1 MIESRITVYITLVAI
16 SGVLS
21 IFLCLYSV
29 YKRKDIPGSP
39 YLILLTAL
47 QAVYIFAFAFELASD
62 TLEEIKRWV
71 VVEYIGIGFA
81 PVLGLLLV
89 IRYIGAALPRLLTYS
104 MFAIPTIT
112 IIMIATNDWHHLFYK
127 LIYLR
132 DDTPTPMA
140 DVVIGQWYI
149 VQGSY
154 TFGCLLAGGLLLI
167 RQWRKTNRAYR
178 LQLFTLISG
187 QFVPMIASFLYLM
200 GVTPDG
206 MDPVPFVLCITST
219 MYIWAMMSTHMLR
232 ISPIAKESLFESMAE
247 GVLVLDLSEQL
258 IDYNGAAQRMLPQL
272 KASMIGDKLDTV
284 WEQMC
289 GNPFPIA
296 REASGL
302 QGHLKW
308 QFRHSSSD
316 YEVRSSVIKGKRGD
330 IVGSLIMLIDATERY
345 RLQEQLK
352 QQAYYDGLTGIYNR
366 AQFIRRARAI
376 LEAAE
381 AKRQPVS
388 LLLFDIDY
396 FKQFNDTYGH
406 DTGDAVLIHA
416 VTTCRS
422 LLPEGALFGRYGGEE
437 FVVAL
442 PGSTEEEAVQLANR
456 LREALPAAPLASSH
470 GPLTVTASFGVTGA
484 NHSQYNLEAMLREAD
499 EALYEAK
506 RSGRNTV
513 RTVSRFLAPESRPK
527 PIPS

>member
-1 MIESRITVYITLVAI
+1 MESRITVYITLVAI

-29 YKRKDIPGSP
+29 YKRKDIPGSR

-62 TLEEIKRWV
+62 TLEEIKRWI

-89 IRYIGAALPRLLTYS
+89 FRYIGAALPRLLTYS
-104 MFAIPTIT
+104 LFVIPAVTLF
-112 IIMIATNDWHHLFYK
+112 MISTNDRHHLFYK

-132 DDTPTPMA
+132 ENTPTPMA
-140 DVVIGQWYI
+140 DVVIGEWYI
-149 VQGSY
+149 VQGAY

-187 QFVPMIASFLYLM
+187 QFVPMVSSFLYLM

-206 MDPVPFVLCITST
+206 MDPVPFVLCITSA

-247 GVLVLDLSEQL
+247 GVLVLDLSEKL
-258 IDYNGAAQRMLPQL
+258 IDYNSAAQRMLPQL
-272 KASMIGDKLDTV
+272 KASMIGDTLDEL
-284 WEQMC
+284 WEKMC
-289 GNPFPIA
+289 GSKFPVA
-296 REASGL
+296 REAGGI

-308 QFRHSSSD
+308 QLQHASSD

-330 IVGSLIMLIDATERY
+330 SVGSLLMLIDATERY

-366 AQFIRRARAI
+366 AQFIRRARTM
-376 LEAAE
+376 LEAAHSQ
-381 AKRQPVS
+381 RQPAS
-388 LLLFDIDY
+388 LILFDIDY

-416 VTTCRS
+416 VTACRS
-422 LLPEGALFGRYGGEE
+422 LLPGGVLFGRYGGEE
-437 FVVAL
+437 FVLAL
-442 PGSTEEEAVQLANR
+442 PDHTGEDALKLANQ
-456 LREALPAAPLASSH
+456 LRDALPAAPLASSH
-470 GPLTVTASFGVTGA
+470 GPLTVTASFGVTTAEHGLYA
-484 NHSQYNLEAMLREAD
+484 LEAMLREAD

-513 RTVSRFLAPESRPK
+513 RAANRSFIAESH

>member
-1 MIESRITVYITLVAI
+1 MESRITVYITLVAI

-29 YKRKDIPGSP
+29 YKRKDIPGSH

-62 TLEEIKRWV
+62 TLEEIKRWI

-89 IRYIGAALPRLLTYS
+89 FRYIGAVLPRLLTYS
-104 MFAIPTIT
+104 LFVIPTIT
-112 IIMIATNDWHHLFYK
+112 LFMAATNERHHLFYK
-127 LIYLR
+127 LVYLR
-132 DDTPTPMA
+132 ENSPTPMA

-149 VQGSY
+149 VQGAF

-200 GVTPDG
+200 GITPDG

-247 GVLVLDLSEQL
+247 GVLVLDLSEKL
-258 IDYNGAAQRMLPQL
+258 VDYNGAAQRMLPQL
-272 KASMIGDKLDTV
+272 KASMIGDTLDKLWV
-284 WEQMC
+284 RMS
-289 GNPFPIA
+289 GSKFPIE
-296 REASGL
+296 REAGGI
-302 QGHLKW
+302 QGHVKW
-308 QFRHSSSD
+308 QLQHSSSD

-330 IVGSLIMLIDATERY
+330 SVGSLLMLIDATERY
-345 RLQEQLK
+345 RLQEQLR

-366 AQFIRRARAI
+366 AQFIRRARAM
-376 LEAAE
+376 LQAA
-381 AKRQPVS
+381 ASQGQPAS
-388 LLLFDIDY
+388 LVLFDIDY
-396 FKQFNDTYGH
+396 FKQFNDSYGH
-406 DTGDAVLIHA
+406 DTGDAVLVHA
-416 VTTCRS
+416 VTACRT
-422 LLPEGALFGRYGGEE
+422 LLPEDALFGRYGGEE
-437 FVVAL
+437 FVVGL
-442 PGSTEEEAVQLANR
+442 PGYTLEEAVSLANQI
-456 LREALPAAPLASSH
+456 REALPAAPLASSH
-470 GPLTVTASFGVTGA
+470 GPLTVTASFGVTTA
-484 NHSQYNLEAMLREAD
+484 EHDYDSLENLLREAD
-499 EALYEAK
+499 AALYEAK
-506 RSGRNTV
+506 RNGRNTV
-513 RTVSRFLAPESRPK
+513 RTANFNQSLTQSQ
-527 PIPS
+527 PISS

>member
-1 MIESRITVYITLVAI
+1 MIESSITVYITLVAI

-29 YKRKDIPGSP
+29 YKRKDIPGSH

-62 TLEEIKRWV
+62 TLEEIKRWIMF
-71 VVEYIGIGFA
+71 EYIGIGFA

-89 IRYIGAALPRLLTYS
+89 FRYIGAVLPRLLTYS
-104 MFAIPTIT
+104 LFVIPAVTLFMIPT
-112 IIMIATNDWHHLFYK
+112 NDRHHLFYK

-132 DDTPTPMA
+132 ENTPTPMA
-140 DVVIGQWYI
+140 DVVIGEWYI
-149 VQGSY
+149 VQGAY

-200 GVTPDG
+200 GVTPNG
-206 MDPVPFVLCITST
+206 MDPVPFVLCITSA

-232 ISPIAKESLFESMAE
+232 ITPIAKESLFESMAE
-247 GVLVLDLSEQL
+247 GVLVLDLSEKL
-258 IDYNGAAQRMLPQL
+258 VDYNGAAQRMLPQL
-272 KASMIGDKLDTV
+272 KASMIGDTLDV
-284 WEQMC
+284 LWKKMC
-289 GNPFPIA
+289 GSKFPVA
-296 REASGL
+296 RAGGGI
-302 QGHLKW
+302 QGHVKW
-308 QFRHSSSD
+308 QLQHASSD

-330 IVGSLIMLIDATERY
+330 SVGSLLMLIDATERY

-366 AQFIRRARAI
+366 AQFIRRARTM
-376 LEAAE
+376 LETAYSGQ
-381 AKRQPVS
+381 QPMS
-388 LLLFDIDY
+388 LILFDIDH

-416 VTTCRS
+416 VTACRS
-422 LLPEGALFGRYGGEE
+422 LLPGDALFGRYGGEE
-437 FVVAL
+437 FVVAV
-442 PGSTEEEAVQLANR
+442 PGYKGEAAAQLANQ
-456 LREALPAAPLASSH
+456 LREALPAAPLASVH
-470 GPLTVTASFGVTGA
+470 GPLTVTASFGVTSG
-484 NHSQYNLEAMLREAD
+484 HGQYVLEAMLREAD

-513 RTVSRFLAPESRPK
+513 HTAIRSLAPKSRP
-527 PIPS
+527 ISS

>member
-1 MIESRITVYITLVAI
+1 MMDSRITIYITLVAT

-21 IFLCLYSV
+21 VFLSLYSV
-29 YKRKDIPGSP
+29 YKRKEIPGSR
-39 YLILLTAL
+39 YLILLTIL
-47 QAVYIFAFAFELASD
+47 QSIYIFAFAFELASD
-62 TLEEIKRWV
+62 SLEQIKRWII
-71 VVEYIGIGFA
+71 VEYIGIAFA

-89 IRYIGAALPRLLTYS
+89 FRYIGAALPRLLTYS
-104 MFAIPTIT
+104 MFSIPIIT
-112 IIMIATNDWHHLFYK
+112 LFMIATNDRHHLFYK

-132 DDTPTPMA
+132 EDTPTPMA

-187 QFVPMIASFLYLM
+187 QFIPMLASFLYLM

-206 MDPVPFVLCITST
+206 MDPVPFVLCVTSA

-232 ISPIAKESLFESMAE
+232 IAPIAKESLFESMAE
-247 GVLVLDLSEQL
+247 GVLVLDLSEKL

-272 KASMIGDKLDTV
+272 KSSMIGDTLDMI
-284 WEQMC
+284 WENMC
-289 GNPFPIA
+289 GSAFPIA
-296 REASGL
+296 REAGGI

-308 QFRHSSSD
+308 QLQHSSSD

-330 IVGSLIMLIDATERY
+330 IVGSLLMLIDATERY

-366 AQFIRRARAI
+366 AQFIRKARTM
-376 LEAAE
+376 LETAHSQQ
-381 AKRQPVS
+381 QPVS
-388 LLLFDIDY
+388 LILFDIDY

-416 VTTCRS
+416 AATCRR
-422 LLPEGALFGRYGGEE
+422 LLPKGSPFGRYGGEE
-437 FVVAL
+437 FVIAL
-442 PGSTEEEAVQLANR
+442 PGYALEDAMCLANQ

-470 GPLTVTASFGVTGA
+470 GPLTVTASFGVASTEYG
-484 NHSQYNLEAMLREAD
+484 HYSLETMLREAD

-513 RTVSRFLAPESRPK
+513 CAASRSLAAEPH
-527 PIPS
+527 PITL